1 LALALAGAWATRAS
15 WALRTL
21 WATTIAARATGATR
35 IGAARA
41 ATVARRTISRRTAL
55 AIAARAGATV
65 AAGAITALA
74 VTSTIT
80 ARVASATA
88 EITSAVMATIAA
100 LLRRRHVF
108 ELFTGLGQQRRQG
121 LHGDS
126 LECAEVGFGQLGVFE
141 ITQQGQALAALALF
155 LLAALVLLG
164 AAAGELVQGHL
175 AVLVGELASGLAVQV
190 KALLAARHG
199 DQVRGRTRVAA
210 KECRQGRLA
219 ELTGRALLD
228 VDLDA
233 QLQRL
238 WLALEQAGE
247 EFGQAGGRLGRGLAS
262 GLGTRLGR
270 CGIG

>member
-74 VTSTIT
+74 VTS
-80 ARVASATA
+80 RVTTATA

-108 ELFTGLGQQRRQG
+108 ELFTGLSQQRRQG
-121 LHGDS
+121 LHGDA
-126 LECAEVGFGQLGVFE
+126 LERAEVGFGQLGVFE

-164 AAAGELVQGHL
+164 AAAGEFVQGNL
-175 AVLVGELASGLAVQV
+175 TVLVGELASGLAVQV
-190 KALLAARHG
+190 KALLATRHG
-199 DQVRGRTRVAA
+199 DQVGGRTRVAA